1 MNWLTAA
8 LGSSVGKKLMMAL
21 TGLAFTGFLAG
32 HLAGNL
38 TIYGGKAA
46 FNGYAEK
53 LHALGPLL
61 KVFEL
66 GLITFAAVHIL
77 TGLWLFL
84 QNRKARPVRYTL
96 DTSPGGR
103 TLSSRTMPYTGLIIL
118 AFVVFHLANFTFA
131 DKTKTTIFDIVSA
144 AFASPIYVGIYV
156 AAMIVVG
163 VARPARVLERLPDPR
178 RQPPE
183 AHAGD
188 IGPQCRRRPD
198 RRFRLRPAADF
209 HFAAI
214 LAGTTPIERNPHAP

>member
-1 MNWLTAA
+1 M
-8 LGSSVGKKLMMAL
+8 
-21 TGLAFTGFLAG
+21 
-32 HLAGNL
+32 
-38 TIYGGKAA
+38 
-46 FNGYAEK
+46 
-53 LHALGPLL
+53 
-61 KVFEL
+61 
-66 GLITFAAVHIL
+66 HIL

-96 DTSPGGR
+96 DTSAGGR

-163 VARPARVLERLPDPR
+163 LHVRHGFWSAFQTPR

-183 AHAGD
+183 VHAGD

-198 RRFRLRPAADF
+198 RRLRLRPAADF

-214 LAGTTPIERNPHAP
+214 LAGNTPIERNPHAP

>member
-66 GLITFAAVHIL
+66 GLITLAVVHIL

-96 DTSPGGR
+96 DTSSGGR

-118 AFVVFHLANFTFA
+118 AFVVFHLTNFTFA

-144 AFASPIYVGIYV
+144 AFASPIHVGIYV

-163 VARPARVLERLPDPR
+163 VHVRHGFWSAFQSLGANHPKFMPALSALSVAAGLLVGFGFGLLP
-178 RQPPE
+178 
-183 AHAGD
+183 
-188 IGPQCRRRPD
+188 IFISL
-198 RRFRLRPAADF
+198 RF
-209 HFAAI
+209 
-214 LAGTTPIERNPHAP
+214 